1 MHAVYD
7 SLETAREIAE
17 VGVAAGIEFDKNS
30 AGPLQ
35 IYSIELQ

>member
-1 MHAVYD
+1 VYD
-7 SLETAREIAE
+7 QLDTALEIAE

-35 IYSIELQ
+35 IYSIALQ